1 MNFMQYLVILLLIF
15 LNGLLSMIEFAL
27 VSVPKTRLQ
36 KLAQDGNDFAVRGL
50 KIKENPNRFLST
62 IQVGITLIGII
73 TGAIGGVELSLP
85 AARYLINAGIPPSF
99 AEPLSFILI
108 VIFITYLSLV
118 FGELIPKRLGLN
130 FSEKIILIFVSPMH
144 KLSLIFYPA
153 VAVLSKSTEFFLSI
167 FQIKAN
173 KKQIMNEDDVR
184 ILINETARLGIFDP
198 AEKNIVEKVLDIKDA
213 TVKSLMT
220 TGNKVIWLDI
230 NASIENINKII
241 KKYEY
246 SYFPVCEGE
255 LDKVVGVIRT
265 DSYLSANIGENKPKN
280 IKSFLLKPL
289 LIPENKKLL
298 SALELFKRK
307 RIHLGIIIDEYGNI
321 EGIISLTDILEAI
334 VGDIPETND
343 LQTNQIIK
351 RDTKSWFVDGLL
363 STSDFR
369 EFFKIKNLGEGED
382 EDYHTIGGFVMDFLG
397 RLPKV
402 GDKILLAD
410 YSIEVLDMDGNR
422 VDKVMVTKV

>member
-1 MNFMQYLVILLLIF
+1 MQYLVILFLIS
-15 LNGLLSMIEFAL
+15 LNGLLSMIEFAF

-36 KLAQDGNDFAVRGL
+36 KLAQDGNDFAVRAL

-73 TGAIGGVELSLP
+73 TGAIGGLELSLP
-85 AARYLINAGIPPSF
+85 AAQYLSNTGMSASL
-99 AEPLSFILI
+99 AEPLSFIFI
-108 VIFITYLSLV
+108 VILITYLSLV

-144 KLSLIFYPA
+144 KLSLIFYP
-153 VAVLSKSTEFFLSI
+153 VVTVLSKSTEFFLSL

-173 KKQIMNEDDVR
+173 KRQIINEDDVR

-198 AEKNIVEKVLDIKDA
+198 AEKNIVEKVLDIKDT

-220 TGNKVIWLDI
+220 TGNKVIWLDV
-230 NASIENINKII
+230 NESIENINEII

-255 LDKVVGVIRT
+255 LDKIVGVIRT
-265 DSYLSANIGENKPKN
+265 DSYLSASIGENKPKN
-280 IKSFLLKPL
+280 IKPFMLKPL

-298 SALELFKRK
+298 AALELFKRK
-307 RIHLGIIIDEYGNI
+307 RIHLGIIIDEYGNV

-334 VGDIPETND
+334 VGDIPDTND

-351 RDTKSWFVDGLL
+351 RDTNSWFVDGLL

-369 EFFKIKNLGEGED
+369 DFFKIKNLGEGED
-382 EDYHTIGGFVMDFLG
+382 DDYHTIGGFVMDFLG
-397 RLPKV
+397 RLPRV
-402 GDKILLAD
+402 GDKILLAQ
-410 YSIEVLDMDGNR
+410 YSIEVVDMDGNR
-422 VDKVMVTKV
+422 VDKIMVRKT